1 MTEPVLLDASAVLA
15 LMFGERGAEG
25 VASSLGSA
33 SVSAVNAAEVTAK
46 LIDKGL
52 TPAQAEAAMTGLLV
66 PILPLGAK
74 AGIVAGQLR
83 THTKQAGLS
92 LGDRACLAQAL
103 VDGHRVVTAD
113 RVWADLDIGVE
124 VEVIR

>member
-1 MTEPVLLDASAVLA
+1 MTEPVLLDASAVLT
-15 LMFGERGAEG
+15 LLFDERGADT
-25 VASSLGSA
+25 VLALLQTA
-33 SVSAVNAAEVTAK
+33 SVSSVNVAEVTAK

-52 TPAQAEAAMTGLLV
+52 TVAQAEAAMVGLMV
-66 PILPLGAK
+66 PIVPLGAK

-83 THTKQAGLS
+83 AHTRNLGLS

-103 VDGHRVVTAD
+103 VDGQRVVTAD
-113 RVWADLDIGVE
+113 RVWADLDIGIE